1 MLLGVEGALRVLSV
15 CECFENIHITQNTQN
30 THHITHN
37 TLTTLI
43 TSLKTHS
50 HHSNTLKA
58 HPNHSGYLNR
68 IDRMMWKEEM
78 MEYSAAT
85 TPCRLMWLSVDTTG

>member
-1 MLLGVEGALRVLSV
+1 MRVLSV
-15 CECFENIHITQNTQN
+15 CECFENTHITQ
-30 THHITHN
+30 
-37 TLTTLI
+37 
-43 TSLKTHS
+43 
-50 HHSNTLKA
+50 NTLKA

>member
-1 MLLGVEGALRVLSV
+1 MRVLSV
-15 CECFENIHITQNTQN
+15 FECFENTHITHITQN
-30 THHITHN
+30 THHITQN
-37 TLTTLI
+37 TL
-43 TSLKTHS
+43 TSLKTL
-50 HHSNTLKA
+50 TILKA
-58 HPNHSGYLNR
+58 RPNHSGYLNR

>member
-1 MLLGVEGALRVLSV
+1 M
-15 CECFENIHITQNTQN
+15 CECFENIHITQNTHN
-30 THHITHN
+30 THHITHITQ
-37 TLTTLI
+37 TLTI
-43 TSLKTHS
+43 
-50 HHSNTLKA
+50 LKA

-85 TPCRLMWLSVDTTG
+85 TPCRLM